1 MTPKIMTQYTVSD
14 VFLLH
19 VGGIYTSYAVSVKPR
34 KYPRTYRK
42 IRIINVVKHEH
53 AYF

>member
-1 MTPKIMTQYTVSD
+1 MTPKKLTQYTVSD

-19 VGGIYTSYAVSVKPR
+19 VGGFYTSYVVSVKPR

-42 IRIINVVKHEH
+42 NRNIDVVKHAH

>member
-1 MTPKIMTQYTVSD
+1 MTLKIMTSVSD
-14 VFLLH
+14 FFTREG
-19 VGGIYTSYAVSVKPR
+19 GGIHTSYAVSVKPR

-42 IRIINVVKHEH
+42 NRNINVVKHAH